1 MNIKAGRIIAGSLA
15 AVVLITGVMYLL
27 YSRGDLLP
35 SWIEWE
41 SGCGSFAMGSE
52 NADIVLENKEVRVSF
67 AEEMIR
73 SEKQTGSEKSL
84 WRSDPGCRVS
94 AYRVGDVDHDGE
106 NELVLLFWR
115 RGSFKK
121 HLPFWIE
128 KNDNEWSQ
136 HIGVYDWKEDYPY
149 RLDPAWVSSKLGI
162 NIKNIELDGDG
173 VVNVV
178 SAEGEKTRWYWR
190 TFGLMLLEDGEVPC
204 YYDRKEPESGGNGE
218 KAEKKS
224 LTFTA
229 SGDNLIH
236 GSIYKAA
243 AEMARQNNE
252 EGYDFGFAYE
262 DVEDF
267 FGAHD
272 VNFINIESMV
282 SDTLE
287 ASDYPYFSTPGECAE
302 KLMDIGFNAF
312 NLSNNHIYDHGEQGL
327 YATSDFWKRKTEGKD
342 IAVFGLYDKNDSPD
356 YLSVNGIR
364 LAFLGYTYGTNGN
377 ETPDGSDLRVIYLEE
392 KELIKKQLEEAR
404 KNADLVIV
412 SCHFGIEGSHKI
424 RDEERTLAKALANWG
439 ADIVI
444 GTHPHVVKDA
454 QWFNTTDGRKALVC
468 YSLGNFISSMKRT
481 GYLTGL
487 TLECR
492 IDLYE
497 EGPARISDVKLIP
510 NVTVYGP
517 YYSKP
522 HVLWLSDYSSE
533 EMIRSEGQTG
543 SARTGSC
550 LSAQSAKQIGAE
562 EAQAG
567 SKNYRDIDYSYD
579 RIIEILKS
587 NVSEEFLVMPSGG

>member
-1 MNIKAGRIIAGSLA
+1 MF
-15 AVVLITGVMYLL
+15 AVLLTGVVYLL
-27 YSRGDLLP
+27 YSLGAFLP
-35 SWIEWE
+35 SWVEWE
-41 SGCGSFAMGSE
+41 STSGSYLMGSE
-52 NADIVLENKEVRVSF
+52 AADIVLEKKKLHVFLNKESGIGT
-67 AEEMIR
+67 EEMIR
-73 SEKQTGSEKSL
+73 SREGTGSARINSRLSAQSALQIGAEEMIWSSERGYK
-84 WRSDPGCRVS
+84 VS

-106 NELVLLFWR
+106 NELVILFWR

-136 HIGVYDWKEDYPY
+136 HIGVYNWKEDYPY

-178 SAEGEKTRWYWR
+178 SAEGEETRWYWR
-190 TFGLMLLEDGEVPC
+190 TFGLMLLEDGEVP
-204 YYDRKEPESGGNGE
+204 YYGDQKKQRAGQGKE

-224 LTFTA
+224 LTLTA

-236 GSIYKAA
+236 EPIYRAA
-243 AEMARQNNE
+243 AEMAGQNNE
-252 EGYDFGFAYE
+252 TGKMGAESYDFGFAYE

-267 FGAHD
+267 FRAHD

-287 ASDYPYFSTPGECAE
+287 PSDYPYFSTPGECAE
-302 KLMDIGFNAF
+302 RLMDIGFNAF
-312 NLSNNHIYDHGEQGL
+312 NLSNNHIYDNGAEGL
-327 YATSDFWKRKTEGKD
+327 YATSDFWKRKAEERD
-342 IAVFGLYDKNDSPD
+342 IAFFGLYDKKESEDCSKDPK

-364 LAFLGYTYGTNGN
+364 LAFLGYTYGTNGH
-377 ETPDGSDLRVIYLEE
+377 ETPDDSELKVIYTKE

-404 KNADLVIV
+404 KNADVVIV
-412 SCHFGIEGSHKI
+412 SCHFGVEGSHKI
-424 RDEERTLAKALANWG
+424 KDEERTLAKALANWG

-454 QWFNTTDGRKALVC
+454 QWFNTTDGRRALVC
-468 YSLGNFISSMKRT
+468 YSLGNFLSSMKKT
-481 GYLTGL
+481 GCLTGL

-497 EGPARISDVKLIP
+497 GKRAQIKDVKLIP

-517 YYSKP
+517 YYRKP
-522 HVLWLSDYSSE
+522 HVKWLSDYS
-533 EMIRSEGQTG
+533 R
-543 SARTGSC
+543 
-550 LSAQSAKQIGAE
+550 K
-562 EAQAG
+562 EALANRE
-567 SKNYRDIDYSYD
+567 NYRDIDYSYD

-587 NVSEEFLVMPSGG
+587 NVSQEFLVLPAGED

>member
-1 MNIKAGRIIAGSLA
+1 MNIKTVRIIGLLTAFAFL
-15 AVVLITGVMYLL
+15 TGVVYLL
-27 YSRGDLLP
+27 YGCGAFLP
-35 SWIEWE
+35 SWVEWE
-41 SGCGSFAMGSE
+41 SGSGSYAMGGE
-52 NADIVLENKEVRVSF
+52 VADIALEKKELRVSLDN
-67 AEEMIR
+67 EMIR
-73 SEKQTGSEKSL
+73 SREGTGSARKNGADIIWS
-84 WRSDPGCRVS
+84 SDPGYKVS
-94 AYRVGDVDHDGE
+94 AYRAGDVDHDGE
-106 NELVLLFWR
+106 NELVVLFWR

-190 TFGLMLLEDGEVPC
+190 TFGLMLLEDGEVP
-204 YYDRKEPESGGNGE
+204 YYDDQKRQRRFGDES
-218 KAEKKS
+218 KTEKKS

-236 GSIYKAA
+236 EPIYRAA

-252 EGYDFGFAYE
+252 ARQSGTGAEGYDFGFAYE

-267 FGAHD
+267 FRAHD

-287 ASDYPYFSTPGECAE
+287 PSDYPYFSTPGECAE

-312 NLSNNHIYDHGEQGL
+312 NLSNNHIYDNGAEGL
-327 YATSDFWKRKTEGKD
+327 NATSDFWQRKAGGRNM
-342 IAVFGLYDKNDSPD
+342 AVFGLYDKEGYKDCSKAPK
-356 YLSVNGIR
+356 YLTVNGIR
-364 LAFLGYTYGTNGN
+364 LAFLGYTYGTNGY
-377 ETPDGSDLRVIYLEE
+377 ETPDDSELKVIYTEE
-392 KELIKKQLEEAR
+392 TGLIKKQLEAAR
-404 KNADLVIV
+404 KNADVVIV
-412 SCHFGIEGSHKI
+412 SCHFGVEGSHKI
-424 RDEERTLAKALANWG
+424 KDEERTLAKALANWG
-439 ADIVI
+439 ADIVA

-454 QWFNTTDGRKALVC
+454 QWFNTTDGRRALVC
-468 YSLGNFISSMKRT
+468 YSLGNFLSSMKKT

-497 EGPARISDVKLIP
+497 GKHAMINEVKLIP

-517 YYSKP
+517 YYSRP
-522 HVLWLSDYSSE
+522 HVRWLSDYS
-533 EMIRSEGQTG
+533 R
-543 SARTGSC
+543 
-550 LSAQSAKQIGAE
+550 E
-562 EAQAG
+562 EALANR
-567 SKNYRDIDYSYD
+567 KNYRDIDYSYD

-587 NVSEEFLVMPSGG
+587 NVSQEFLVLPAGEE

>member
-1 MNIKAGRIIAGSLA
+1 MNIKTGRIIGLLLSVAL
-15 AVVLITGVMYLL
+15 VTGTAYLL
-27 YSRGDLLP
+27 YSRGAFLP
-35 SWIEWE
+35 AWIEWE
-41 SGCGSFAMGSE
+41 SGCGSYAMGNE
-52 NADIVLENKEVRVSF
+52 NAFIALEKKALQVNLVN
-67 AEEMIR
+67 EMIR
-73 SEKQTGSEKSL
+73 SENQTGSARTGSHLSAQSAKQIGAEIWKSE
-84 WRSDPGCRVS
+84 PGYKVS
-94 AYRVGDVDHDGE
+94 AYRIGDVDHDGE

-121 HLPFWIE
+121 HLPFWID

-136 HIGVYDWKEDYPY
+136 HIGVYNWKEDYPY

-178 SAEGEKTRWYWR
+178 SAEGEETRWYWR
-190 TFGLMLLEDGEVPC
+190 TFGLMLLEDGEVP
-204 YYDRKEPESGGNGE
+204 YYDDSKRQRSGGNE
-218 KAEKKS
+218 KKAEKKS

-236 GSIYKAA
+236 EPIYRAA
-243 AEMARQNNE
+243 AEIAKQKNML
-252 EGYDFGFAYE
+252 GYDFGFAYE
-262 DVEDF
+262 DVKDF
-267 FGAHD
+267 FRAHD

-287 ASDYPYFSTPGECAE
+287 PSDYPYFSTPGECAE
-302 KLMDIGFNAF
+302 SLIDAGFNVF
-312 NLSNNHIYDHGEQGL
+312 NLSNNHIYDNGAEGL
-327 YATSDFWKRKTEGKD
+327 YATTDFWKRITDGKD
-342 IAVFGLYDKNDSPD
+342 AVVFGLYDKEEIEDCSGSPK

-364 LAFLGYTYGTNGN
+364 LAFLGYTYGTNGH
-377 ETPDGSDLRVIYLEE
+377 ETPKDCDLRVVYLDE

-404 KNADLVIV
+404 ENADLVIV
-412 SCHFGIEGSHKI
+412 SCHFGTEGSHKI
-424 RDEERTLAKALANWG
+424 KDEEITLAKALTNWG

-454 QWFNTTDGRKALVC
+454 RWVNTTDGRRALVC

-497 EGPARISDVKLIP
+497 GKRAQINDVKLIP

-522 HVLWLSDYSSE
+522 HVRWLSDYS
-533 EMIRSEGQTG
+533 R
-543 SARTGSC
+543 
-550 LSAQSAKQIGAE
+550 E
-562 EAQAG
+562 EAQADR
-567 SKNYRDIDYSYD
+567 KNYRDIDYSYD
-579 RIIEILKS
+579 RILEILKS
-587 NVSEEFLVMPSGG
+587 NVSEEFLVLPPEEN